1 MKRSFWK
8 QIISGVLVC
17 LTVFVGG
24 IPCFAAGEGVPTGY
38 DRGYAEGYAG
48 EGRVV
53 AKGLDLSEHQG
64 SGFDFQKVK
73 DAGYT
78 YVILR
83 CGFYKRKDYCF
94 EEYYKAA
101 RKVGLD
107 IGTYF
112 YSYATNAT
120 AAKKEAE
127 LCLEYIKGKKFEYP
141 VYFDF
146 EDPSANSKRAVVAK
160 KICLAFMDRVAQEGY
175 LVGMYSMASWIDDV
189 DYGGWVPLKEICG
202 DKYEVWIAN
211 YYPAKLEEFTEKY
224 SSRYGMYQYTSSNYI
239 DEVGPLDTNRCFKD
253 YPSIVKKY
261 GFNGY
266 SPKVDVTCEI
276 AYAKLGGTT
285 LTVSGK
291 AYDKENPSGELELSV
306 IVNSITVGTLTTVNQ
321 CFEGTFEL
329 PKRLDAAE
337 LEIVPKVSTVDVE
350 KGFAVDLINEAP
362 IEVDKPGVDDDN
374 DRAQDKEDKENKK
387 GKEDKKIDLPLVI
400 SASVLGVAVV
410 ALVVVLLSGKGKKKN
425 ESVSQIEETE
435 IKK

>member
-1 MKRSFWK
+1 MRRRFWR
-8 QIISGVLVC
+8 QIVSGVMVC
-17 LTVFVGG
+17 LTVFAGG
-24 IPCFAAGEGVPTGY
+24 IPCFAAGDVPAGY

-48 EGRVV
+48 EGKVV

-94 EEYYKAA
+94 EEYYEAA

-211 YYPAKLEEFTEKY
+211 YYPSRLEEFTEKY

-266 SPKVDVTCEI
+266 PPETDATCEI
-276 AYAKLGGTT
+276 AYAKLDGTT

-291 AYDKENPSGELELSV
+291 AYDKEFPSGELEVSV
-306 IVNSITVGTLTTVNQ
+306 IVNSITVGTLTTVDQ
-321 CFEGTFEL
+321 CFEGTFDL
-329 PKRLDAAE
+329 PERFDTVR
-337 LEIVPKVSTVDVE
+337 LEIVPKVPIVDVE
-350 KGFAVDLINEAP
+350 KRFGIDLTNEAP
-362 IEVDKPGVDDDN
+362 IEVDEPSVDDD
-374 DRAQDKEDKENKK
+374 DKTQKK
-387 GKEDKKIDLPLVI
+387 DDKKLDLPLI
-400 SASVLGVAVV
+400 IGASALGAAAV

-425 ESVSQIEETE
+425 ESVPQSEEIE